1 MKLGFWLG
9 GDGFPDCPRC
19 HTDLMMTAQKLLTAE
34 EFWALP
40 EDERKRELVRCEVV
54 EWMPVGGI
62 HGEIVSELL
71 SRLRNW
77 AKPGR
82 HGYVATEVGYVVRHN
97 PDGVRAADVSFV
109 RQGRI
114 PETGIPEGYW
124 NLEPDLAVEV
134 VSPTESAQE
143 VWENLSDYLSAGT
156 PLVWVVYPRS
166 QHVVVHTPDGL
177 ARTLQGSS
185 VLENLEV
192 MPGFSLA
199 VNELFA

>member
-1 MKLGFWLG
+1 MGF
-9 GDGFPDCPRC
+9 CY
-19 HTDLMMTAQKLLTAE
+19 TDLMILNRPKLLTAE

-40 EDERKRELVRCEVV
+40 EGEGKRELVRGEVV

-62 HGEIVSELL
+62 HGEVVSELL

-77 AKPGR
+77 AKAGK

-109 RQGRI
+109 RQARI
-114 PETGIPEGYW
+114 PETGTPEGFW
-124 NLEPDLAVEV
+124 HLEPDLAVEV

-143 VWENLSDYLSAGT
+143 VLDKVSDYLTAGT

-177 ARTLQGSS
+177 ARTLHAGD
-185 VLENLEV
+185 VLEDLEV